1 VSSSNFPRY
10 PPELTLLLKLQTSL
24 YTHYDDVIQP
34 EVIVPATSRLNGAS
48 VHALQDFDVCGP
60 GYVADHFT
68 MIVSSV
74 AYALTVDALTHNG
87 NADPSR
93 IGKAACF
100 WAITDV
106 VVLNDF
112 AQTLALVKGAI
123 NDVS

>member
-1 VSSSNFPRY
+1 
-10 PPELTLLLKLQTSL
+10 
-24 YTHYDDVIQP
+24 
-34 EVIVPATSRLNGAS
+34 
-48 VHALQDFDVCGP
+48 
-60 GYVADHFT
+60 

-93 IGKAACF
+93 INKAACF
-100 WAITDV
+100 WAINDV

-112 AQTLALVKGAI
+112 NRTVALVQSAI